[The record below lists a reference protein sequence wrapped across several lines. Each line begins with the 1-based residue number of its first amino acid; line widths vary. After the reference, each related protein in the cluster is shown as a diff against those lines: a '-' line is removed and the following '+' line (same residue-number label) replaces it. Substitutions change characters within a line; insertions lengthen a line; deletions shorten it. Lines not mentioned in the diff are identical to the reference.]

1 EVFKFSKLRLGEQ
14 ANNSLRVAFV
24 SSATGRAGYASRQ
37 RRFYQGTTTSSCEAA
52 AERRRSRPCWRARAS
67 GARRLARDPRSAE
80 RAVAPQAGC
89 VRQTAPRRSQ
99 RLSIDDAGRHG
110 DVELASEP
118 LELHMLEACLAEG
131 RRLRR

>member
-67 GARRLARDPRSAE
+67 GARRLARVPRSAE

-89 VRQTAPRRSQ
+89 VREAAPPPHPASLDPRCLPPRR
-99 RLSIDDAGRHG
+99 RRVCRRTHG
-110 DVELASEP
+110 APGVGAVL
-118 LELHMLEACLAEG
+118 
-131 RRLRR
+131 